1 MKQTRLMM
9 DMPITIE
16 IVDPGASDDAAEPA
30 FAFFAW
36 VDATFS
42 TYRPDSE
49 ISQINAGRLT
59 LAQACQPVRE
69 IFQLAEETREDTGGY
84 FDIRRGGRYDPSGI
98 VKGWAIHNA
107 ALLLRRQGYA
117 NLSVDAGGDIQV
129 YGDSP
134 DGGPWRIGIRS
145 PFGPNASVKTLAL
158 TDCGVA
164 TSGRYYRG
172 EHIYNPLQPGP
183 LGGNIASLTVIGP
196 NIYEADR
203 FATAAFAMG
212 TAGVDFI
219 EGLAGFEAYQIDSA
233 SIATFTSGF
242 TRYVAS

>member
-16 IVDPGASDDAAEPA
+16 IADSDAPEAAAAPA
-30 FAFFAW
+30 FEFFAW

-42 TYRPDSE
+42 PYRPDSE
-49 ISQINAGRLT
+49 IARINDGRLS
-59 LAQACQPVRE
+59 LAQASQPVRE

-84 FDIRRGGRYDPSGI
+84 FDIRRGGRFDPSGI

-107 ALLLRRQGYA
+107 ALVLRRQGYA

-129 YGDSP
+129 YGESP

-145 PFGPNASVKTLAL
+145 PFEPDASVKTLAL

-164 TSGRYYRG
+164 TSGTYFRG
-172 EHIYNPLQPGP
+172 EHIYNPLRAGP
-183 LGGNIASLTVIGP
+183 LEGSVASLTVIGP

-212 TAGVDFI
+212 AQGVDFV
-219 EGLAGFEAYQIDSA
+219 EGLVGFEAYQIDGA
-233 SIATFTSGF
+233 GVATFTSGF
-242 TRYVAS
+242 TRFVAQ

>member
-16 IVDPGASDDAAEPA
+16 IADPGAPAHAAESA
-30 FAFFAW
+30 FAFFTW

-42 TYRPDSE
+42 TYRSDSE
-49 ISQINAGRLT
+49 ISKINDGRLA
-59 LAQACQPVRE
+59 LAQASEPVRE

-84 FDIRRGGRYDPSGI
+84 FDIRREGRFDPSGI

-107 ALLLRRQGYA
+107 ALLLRRQGHA
-117 NLSVDAGGDIQV
+117 NLSVDAGGDIQMF
-129 YGDSP
+129 GDSP
-134 DGGPWRIGIRS
+134 DGGPWRVGIRS
-145 PFGPNASVKTLAL
+145 PFEPSASVKTLAL

-164 TSGRYYRG
+164 TSGRYFRG
-172 EHIYNPLQPGP
+172 EHIYNPLRPGP
-183 LGGNIASLTVIGP
+183 LDGSVASLTVIGP

-212 TAGVDFI
+212 AAGVNFI
-219 EGLAGFEAYQIDSA
+219 EGLAGFEAYQIDQA
-233 SIATFTSGF
+233 GIATFTSGF
-242 TRYVAS
+242 TGFVAP

>member
-16 IVDPGASDDAAEPA
+16 IADPGAPADAAESV

-42 TYRPDSE
+42 PYRPDSE
-49 ISQINAGRLT
+49 ISRINDGRLT
-59 LAQACQPVRE
+59 LPQASEPVRE
-69 IFQLAEETREDTGGY
+69 IFQLADETREDSGGY
-84 FDIRRGGRYDPSGI
+84 FDIRRDGRLDPSGI

-107 ALLLRRQGYA
+107 ALLLRRQGHA

-129 YGDSP
+129 FGDSP
-134 DGGPWRIGIRS
+134 DGGPWRVGIRS
-145 PFGPNASVKTLAL
+145 PFEPSASVKTLAL

-164 TSGRYYRG
+164 TSGRYFRG
-172 EHIYNPLQPGP
+172 EHIYNPLRPGP
-183 LGGNIASLTVIGP
+183 LDGSIASLTVIGP

-212 TAGVDFI
+212 AAGVDFI
-219 EGLAGFEAYQIDSA
+219 EGLAGFEAYQIDTTGV
-233 SIATFTSGF
+233 ATFTSGF
-242 TRYVAS
+242 ARYVAP